1 MDNIE
6 FFMTLPS
13 NDRSFPEELQIANDY
28 KVRFPQPINFDT
40 DYQVALYEFF
50 FNVGQRDNITTD
62 ASGVSSNNPT
72 DVNDLFVYCD
82 LIRSQIVGSEEQ
94 RLIKHINSNVSNVSQ
109 VFRGTDPLQWVDV
122 ISKHITVVNIKVTD
136 QKGRDVPMNNTT
148 IAVLAFKKKP

>member
-62 ASGVSSNNPT
+62 GSGVSSNNPT